1 MAKTTKE
8 PLDKKTIQKLKKVTW
23 VFNETAQDRAGQSL
37 ILFSVALLV
46 AFISLHSRTRRSKC
60 RF

>member
-1 MAKTTKE
+1 MAKTQKKE
-8 PLDKKTIQKLKKVTW
+8 PLDKKNNSKAKGKKSGI
-23 VFNETAQDRAGQSL
+23 NKTAQNFRESF

-46 AFISLHSRTRRSKC
+46 AFISFPSRTRRSKC